1 MTRRLK
7 KEKKRDWYPETFPA
21 RQEVYD
27 GFTIN
32 GRSFPF
38 TEPVIV
44 KKGDKVRIRF
54 INVGYQQHF
63 MHTHSHR
70 FTVVARDGS
79 YVDEPQQV
87 TPSAWDRASGWMWFL
102 RQITPVPGRSTA
114 TA

>member
-1 MTRRLK
+1 M
-7 KEKKRDWYPETFPA
+7 
-21 RQEVYD
+21 YD

-44 KKGDKVRIRF
+44 KQGEKVRIRF

-79 YVDEPQQV
+79 YVDEPQQMDTIGIGPGQRVDVIFTADNPGTWPFHCHRLNHV
-87 TPSAWDRASGWMWFL
+87 TNEN
-102 RQITPVPGRSTA
+102 TYPGGMLTFIHYEE
-114 TA
+114 